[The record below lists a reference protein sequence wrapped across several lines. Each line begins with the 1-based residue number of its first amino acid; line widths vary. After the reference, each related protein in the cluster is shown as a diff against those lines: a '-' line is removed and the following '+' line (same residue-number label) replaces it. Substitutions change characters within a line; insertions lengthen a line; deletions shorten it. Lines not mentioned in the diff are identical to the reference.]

1 MLAAVRALNRVE
13 LVTETMRH
21 ALDALATAAP
31 DFLRDWINIHV
42 EPEQIPGWSWKYS
55 RRVEEGRL
63 NVKEDKRQAA
73 VEAIGRDGRQLLS
86 AIYAPETSLWLREI
100 PAVDT
105 LRRVWMQNFYQMN
118 TEIHWRDAQNI
129 ASSRQFISSPLDTD
143 AHLAKKGST
152 CWVGYK
158 VHLTETCEDDQPNL
172 ITHVETTTAPAS
184 DGEATPLIHKA
195 LQGKNLLPDK
205 HIVDTG
211 FLDAELMVTSKRD
224 FQVDLLGPTRPDV
237 KWQSQEGKGFDAA
250 HFHVDWQEQK
260 AICPEGRTSMS
271 WTPTIDQ
278 RQNHLIK
285 IKFSSTDCGTCP
297 SRVSCVRS
305 QKKYCRRTIT
315 LRQQDHHEALYAAR
329 NRAKTPE
336 FRKEYARRAGIEG
349 TLSRAVR
356 RCDLRRSPYVGQ
368 VKGQRSKCI
377 WGIF

>member
-129 ASSRQFISSPLDTD
+129 APSRQFISSPLDTD

-184 DGEATPLIHKA
+184 DGADA
-195 LQGKNLLPDK
+195 L
-205 HIVDTG
+205 
-211 FLDAELMVTSKRD
+211 
-224 FQVDLLGPTRPDV
+224 
-237 KWQSQEGKGFDAA
+237 A
-250 HFHVDWQEQK
+250 HLKQH
-260 AICPEGRTSMS
+260 R
-271 WTPTIDQ
+271 
-278 RQNHLIK
+278 
-285 IKFSSTDCGTCP
+285 
-297 SRVSCVRS
+297 
-305 QKKYCRRTIT
+305 
-315 LRQQDHHEALYAAR
+315 
-329 NRAKTPE
+329 
-336 FRKEYARRAGIEG
+336 
-349 TLSRAVR
+349 
-356 RCDLRRSPYVGQ
+356 
-368 VKGQRSKCI
+368 
-377 WGIF
+377 